1 MRVTMMTAMAVMLF
15 TACRT
20 AKTAEMVADHRSTVR
35 DSLRLEENVEVVLD
49 EWYFYHDTLPQP
61 LPQMVGINCEMEQ
74 KSRHDARAPQAAVIR
89 HLSMKR
95 SGSAEAAVVAEK
107 AVREEVAEK
116 AEPRTGQLCRV
127 ALVAI
132 VIAAVVAMILI
143 KRKFSGI

>member
-1 MRVTMMTAMAVMLF
+1 MRVSMMTAMAVMLF

-61 LPQMVGINCEMEQ
+61 LPQMVGFNCEMEQ

-107 AVREEVAEK
+107 AVREKVAEK

-143 KRKFSGI
+143 KRKF

>member
-1 MRVTMMTAMAVMLF
+1 MMTAMAVMLF

-20 AKTAEMVADHRSTVR
+20 AKTAEMVADHRSTEH

-49 EWYFYHDTLPQP
+49 EWYFYHDTMPQS
-61 LPQMVGINCEMEQ
+61 LPQMVGKHCEME
-74 KSRHDARAPQAAVIR
+74 KKLPPEVSAPQAAVIR

-95 SGSAEAAVVAEK
+95 SGSAEAAVLAEK

-132 VIAAVVAMILI
+132 VIAAVVAKILI

>member
-1 MRVTMMTAMAVMLF
+1 MRVSMMTALAVMLF

-20 AKTAEMVADHRSTVR
+20 AKTAEMVADYRSTVH

-61 LPQMVGINCEMEQ
+61 LPQMVGKHCEME
-74 KSRHDARAPQAAVIR
+74 KKLPPEVSAPQAAVIR

-116 AEPRTGQLCRV
+116 AEPRTGQLCRM

-143 KRKFSGI
+143 KRKF

>member
-1 MRVTMMTAMAVMLF
+1 MRVSMMTALAVMLF

-20 AKTAEMVADHRSTVR
+20 AKTAEMVADYRSTVH

-49 EWYFYHDTLPQP
+49 EWYFYHDALPQP

-89 HLSMKR
+89 HVSMKR

-107 AVREEVAEK
+107 TMREEVAEK
-116 AEPRTGQLCRV
+116 TEPRTGQLCRV

-143 KRKFSGI
+143 KRKF

>member
-1 MRVTMMTAMAVMLF
+1 MMAMAVMLF

-20 AKTAEMVADHRSTVR
+20 AKTAEMVADHRSTLR
-35 DSLRLEENVEVVLD
+35 DSLRIEENVEVMVD
-49 EWYFYHDTLPQP
+49 EWYFYHDTLPQS
-61 LPQMVGINCEMEQ
+61 LPQMVGINCEMGQ

-95 SGSAEAAVVAEK
+95 SGSAEGAVVAEK

-116 AEPRTGQLCRV
+116 VVPRTGQLCRV

-143 KRKFSGI
+143 KRKF

>member
-1 MRVTMMTAMAVMLF
+1 MRVTTMMAMAVMLF

-20 AKTAEMVADHRSTVR
+20 AKTAEMVADHRSTLR
-35 DSLRLEENVEVVLD
+35 DSLRIEENVEVMVD
-49 EWYFYHDTLPQP
+49 EWYFYHDTLPQS
-61 LPQMVGINCEMEQ
+61 LPQMVGINCEMGQ

-95 SGSAEAAVVAEK
+95 SGSAEGAVVAEK

-116 AEPRTGQLCRV
+116 VVPRTGQLCRV

-143 KRKFSGI
+143 KRKF

>member
-1 MRVTMMTAMAVMLF
+1 MRVSMMTALAVMLF

-49 EWYFYHDTLPQP
+49 EWYFYTLPQP
-61 LPQMVGINCEMEQ
+61 VPQMVGMNCEMGQ

-95 SGSAEAAVVAEK
+95 SGSAEGAVVAEK
-107 AVREEVAEK
+107 TMREEVAEK
-116 AEPRTGQLCRV
+116 TEPRIGQLCRV

-143 KRKFSGI
+143 KRKF

>member
-1 MRVTMMTAMAVMLF
+1 MRVSMMTALAVMLF

-20 AKTAEMVADHRSTVR
+20 AKTAEMVADHRSTVH

-49 EWYFYHDTLPQP
+49 EWYFYHDTLPQL
-61 LPQMVGINCEMEQ
+61 LPQMVGINCEMGQ

-107 AVREEVAEK
+107 AVCEKVAEK
-116 AEPRTGQLCRV
+116 AEPRIGQLCRV

-143 KRKFSGI
+143 KRKF

>member
-1 MRVTMMTAMAVMLF
+1 MRVSMMTALAVMLF

-20 AKTAEMVADHRSTVR
+20 AKTAEMVADYRSTVH

-61 LPQMVGINCEMEQ
+61 LSQMVGKHCEME
-74 KSRHDARAPQAAVIR
+74 KKLPPEVSAPQAAVIR

-95 SGSAEAAVVAEK
+95 SGSAEGAVVAEK
-107 AVREEVAEK
+107 TMREEVAEK
-116 AEPRTGQLCRV
+116 TEPRIGQLCRV

-143 KRKFSGI
+143 KRKF

>member
-1 MRVTMMTAMAVMLF
+1 MRVTTMMAMAVMLF

-20 AKTAEMVADHRSTVR
+20 AKTAESALSRHSTLR
-35 DSLRLEENVEVVLD
+35 DSLRIEENVEVMVD

-95 SGSAEAAVVAEK
+95 SGSAEAAVVAET

-116 AEPRTGQLCRV
+116 AVPRTGRLCRV

-143 KRKFSGI
+143 KRKF